1 MVTKLLRLIGTMEE
15 KPACESGL
23 PLALH
28 RQARYS
34 FGGVVLRAFL
44 RGPAREAKDVTFL
57 IHGDRFGSIAGKVKT
72 CFSRAFSQA
81 NPTVEIHG
89 A

>member
-1 MVTKLLRLIGTMEE
+1 M
-15 KPACESGL
+15 P
-23 PLALH
+23 
-28 RQARYS
+28 Q
-34 FGGVVLRAFL
+34 
-44 RGPAREAKDVTFL
+44 RGPAPDGEGYYVP
-57 IHGDRFGSIAGKVKT
+57 IHGERLGPIASKVKT

>member
-1 MVTKLLRLIGTMEE
+1 LAPWRKN
-15 KPACESGL
+15 
-23 PLALH
+23 PLAGQVCLWFFTDKPDTPLAVSF
-28 RQARYS
+28 RNTSARAS
-34 FGGVVLRAFL
+34 A
-44 RGPAREAKDVTFL
+44 EAKDVTFL